1 MAPAVMPK
9 VKLAAIVDDRS
20 KHAYYRMINDEHERI
35 VSAIEKR
42 DDAAARTH
50 MRAHLTA
57 AIVRLQKLADT
68 LPEKLAADAYETSPD
83 LMQLLARGL
92 ADD

>member
-1 MAPAVMPK
+1 
-9 VKLAAIVDDRS
+9 
-20 KHAYYRMINDEHERI
+20 
-35 VSAIEKR
+35 
-42 DDAAARTH
+42 
-50 MRAHLTA
+50 MRAHLSA

-68 LPEKLAADAYETSPD
+68 LPEKLTGDAYETSPD